1 MVATWEIYQEVCS
14 KTVKAASAGW
24 GEIQTTL
31 NKEKKNPVEAV
42 KKGYAMCISGTWGQ
56 HISVRY
62 ILISIIIIQCFYINQ
77 KFSNFN
83 SYHNKT
89 FFLEIGLEDEV
100 DIVQVPDPVPRGV
113 FKPITL
119 YSGSLSLVVFDLDTT
134 DLSKFIKTKW
144 E

>member
-1 MVATWEIYQEVCS
+1 
-14 KTVKAASAGW
+14 
-24 GEIQTTL
+24 
-31 NKEKKNPVEAV
+31 
-42 KKGYAMCISGTWGQ
+42 MCISGTWGR

-119 YSGSLSLVVFDLDTT
+119 YSGSPSLVVFDLDTT
-134 DLSKFIKTKW
+134 DLSKFIKTK
-144 E
+144 